1 MVDYEKAF
9 DSVEHSAVI
18 NYYTNKVL
26 TKTKCKINENIY
38 NDSIT
43 FLWVEIIIA
52 LLTVFFSTLQLLL
65 FLFPLSL
72 RLYYTAS

>member
-43 FLWVEIIIA
+43 
-52 LLTVFFSTLQLLL
+52 LL
-65 FLFPLSL
+65 
-72 RLYYTAS
+72 